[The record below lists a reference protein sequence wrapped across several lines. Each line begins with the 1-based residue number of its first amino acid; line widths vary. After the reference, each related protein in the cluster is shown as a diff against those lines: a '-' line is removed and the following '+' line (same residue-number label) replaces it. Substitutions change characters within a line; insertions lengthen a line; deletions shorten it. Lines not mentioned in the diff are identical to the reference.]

1 MGHFPCNCT
10 PPHCRMPGSSI
21 CREWLQGRR
30 SEIGNFW
37 MGREERPLTRDE
49 IIAGS
54 ERLTSGMRRIPAA
67 AMRDFYVAHYESM
80 LAHAK
85 QDDALGLSQ
94 YSVVQHLQR
103 ELDRWKGTEMSFSV
117 SFVGKPDA
125 LKRALAAESER
136 LTGQSKEE
144 FDAVK
149 PAIET
154 ILDQNVNLGGD
165 PSVFRVDAN
174 GHANFKDGVKQY
186 GNCVVNVQRVGIL
199 VE

>member
-1 MGHFPCNCT
+1 MG
-10 PPHCRMPGSSI
+10 
-21 CREWLQGRR
+21 GRGD
-30 SEIGNFW
+30 IGNFW
-37 MGREERPLTRDE
+37 MGREEKPLTPAE

-54 ERLTSGMRRIPAA
+54 ERLT
-67 AMRDFYVAHYESM
+67 
-80 LAHAK
+80 
-85 QDDALGLSQ
+85 
-94 YSVVQHLQR
+94 
-103 ELDRWKGTEMSFSV
+103 KGWTQMSFSV

-125 LKRALAAESER
+125 LKRALASESER

-154 ILDQNVNLGGD
+154 ILDQNMNIGGD